1 MAGMSMMNCPMK
13 LEGTSAKVED
23 TATGVTVTITTKSEN
38 VAELQKRVQQMASM
52 HGASADRPSPAMMQ
66 GQMMP
71 GTVTYAA
78 IDNGARLTLTPRDPA
93 KLAEFRK
100 EVRAHVE
107 RMQNG
112 DCSMM
117 HDMMQGMMG
126 GMMGGRGTPNPPRQD

>member
-1 MAGMSMMNCPMK
+1 
-13 LEGTSAKVED
+13 
-23 TATGVTVTITTKSEN
+23 
-38 VAELQKRVQQMASM
+38 
-52 HGASADRPSPAMMQ
+52 MMQ